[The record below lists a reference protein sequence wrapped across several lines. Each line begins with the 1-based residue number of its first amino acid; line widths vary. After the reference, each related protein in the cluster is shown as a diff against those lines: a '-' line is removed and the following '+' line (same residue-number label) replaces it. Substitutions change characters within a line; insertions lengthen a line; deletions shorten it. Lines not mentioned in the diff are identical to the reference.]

1 MTDNAST
8 SSAGE
13 TRPLLLQQ
21 ALDGLAASLDGQLII
36 NNQTGPPIDP
46 PCWNA
51 LLKPCSTQAAD
62 TSPSAAAY
70 TACDAAAES
79 PCCMGESVR
88 ETGPKHEMS
97 SPMSRTLM
105 PLPSR
110 HQ

>member
-51 LLKPCSTQAAD
+51 LLKPCST
-62 TSPSAAAY
+62 
-70 TACDAAAES
+70 
-79 PCCMGESVR
+79 
-88 ETGPKHEMS
+88 
-97 SPMSRTLM
+97 
-105 PLPSR
+105 
-110 HQ
+110 

>member
-8 SSAGE
+8 SPAGE

-51 LLKPCSTQAAD
+51 LLKPCSTQAAAD
-62 TSPSAAAY
+62 TSLSEAAY
-70 TACDAAAES
+70 TPCNAAAES
-79 PCCMGESVR
+79 PCCMGKSVR
-88 ETGPKHEMS
+88 ETGPKHEIS
-97 SPMSRTLM
+97 SLMSRNL
-105 PLPSR
+105 
-110 HQ
+110 